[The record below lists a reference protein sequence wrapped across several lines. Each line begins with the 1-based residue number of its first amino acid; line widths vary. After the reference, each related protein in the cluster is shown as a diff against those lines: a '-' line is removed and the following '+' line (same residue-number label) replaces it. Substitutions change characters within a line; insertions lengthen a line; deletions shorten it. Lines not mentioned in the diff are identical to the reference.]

1 MHRHS
6 LLLTAPRE
14 LRWVEE
20 PLPSLGPDEILVA
33 TRTGAISLGTEIP
46 HYRGDSRGSHPDI
59 YPRMTGYENVSIV
72 QACGT
77 GVAHLRPGDR
87 VVCTYGHRTHA
98 VIPAHRAV
106 PVPDDLGDDLTI
118 LTILSGDVATGIAR
132 LGTPPPASA
141 LVTGAGTI
149 GLLAVFV
156 LKTLGVVVVDVVE
169 PEARR
174 RDLALALG
182 ARRALAPE
190 GVGSPG
196 ENYDA
201 GVECSSRA
209 AACTLLQTQLRHG
222 GCMVIVADGNLE
234 PLVLDPLFHEREL
247 TVCGT
252 SDCPDYHAHA
262 RWYFAHVAPAAPVLA
277 QLFDLRITVTELPA
291 IFARLADGTARA
303 IKVLV
308 HYDTR
313 DLVVG
318 ARREAHCGVW
328 HL

>member
-6 LLLTAPRE
+6 LHLTAPRE
-14 LRWVEE
+14 LRWTEE
-20 PLPSLGPDEILVA
+20 PLPSLGPDDILVA

-46 HYRGDSRGSHPDI
+46 HYRGDSRGSHPDT

-77 GVAHLRPGDR
+77 AVAHLRPGDR

-98 VIPAHRAV
+98 IIHASRAV
-106 PVPDDLGDDLTI
+106 PVPNDLGDDLAI

-132 LGTPPPASA
+132 LGTPPASV

-156 LKTLGVVVVDVVE
+156 LKALGVAVVDVVE

-182 ARRALAPE
+182 ARRTLTPE
-190 GVGSPG
+190 EVGPSG

-222 GCMVIVADGNLE
+222 GRMVIVADGNLE

-247 TVCGT
+247 TICGT

-262 RWYFAHVAPAAPVLA
+262 RWYFAHVTPAAPTLA
-277 QLFDLRITVTELPA
+277 QLFDLRVAAAELPTT
-291 IFARLADGTARA
+291 FAQLADGTARA

-308 HYDTR
+308 HYDTQ
-313 DLVVG
+313 G
-318 ARREAHCGVW
+318 TS
-328 HL
+328 